1 MRINCNEL
9 SYKMRRE
16 ITSDKE
22 SVWYG
27 TRDIRW
33 AKARPGGLP
42 NPARDD
48 RTWDP
53 NRKRFPN
60 VRKPDGDAS
69 SQTAPG
75 ARHKKGNVRG

>member
-53 NRKRFPN
+53 NRKRWGGTGLKKKRERWEGTTRF
-60 VRKPDGDAS
+60 V
-69 SQTAPG
+69 G
-75 ARHKKGNVRG
+75 ARAGQR